1 MAREKILVI
10 DDEKDIVELV
20 EYNLEKDGYKVISA
34 YDGVAGLDL
43 AKKELPN
50 LIILDLMLPEM
61 DGLEVCRY
69 LKQDERIKNI
79 PVIMLTAKSEESDIV
94 VGLQL
99 GADDYIVKPFSPKV
113 LGARVKT
120 ILRRM
125 VEKQKPNEVRKIDNL
140 IIDMPKHKVTVS
152 NRAIELTP
160 IEFNILEFLSRHP
173 GRAFSRD
180 QIMDN
185 AWREG
190 KFVVDRAVDV
200 HMRALRKKLGKA
212 ADYIETVR
220 GIGYRFKEVYP

>member
-1 MAREKILVI
+1 
-10 DDEKDIVELV
+10 
-20 EYNLEKDGYKVISA
+20 
-34 YDGVAGLDL
+34 
-43 AKKELPN
+43 
-50 LIILDLMLPEM
+50 MLPEM

-99 GADDYIVKPFSPKV
+99 GADYYIVKPFSPKV

-152 NRAIELTP
+152 SRAIELTP

-190 KFVVDRAVDV
+190 KFVVDRVVDV

-212 ADYIETVR
+212 ADFIETVR

>member
-20 EYNLEKDGYKVISA
+20 EYNLQKDGYRVISA
-34 YDGVAGLDL
+34 RDGVAGLDL
-43 AKKELPN
+43 VKKELPN
-50 LIILDLMLPEM
+50 LIILDLMLSEM

-69 LKQDERIKNI
+69 IKQDDRIKNI
-79 PVIMLTAKSEESDIV
+79 PIIMLTAKSEESDIV

-99 GADDYIVKPFSPKV
+99 GADDYIIKPFSPKV
-113 LGARVKT
+113 LVARVKT

-125 VEKQKPNEVRKIDNL
+125 IEWQKPSEVRKINSL
-140 IIDMPKHKVTVS
+140 VIDMPRHKVTIA
-152 NRAIELTP
+152 NREIELTP
-160 IEFNILEFLSRHP
+160 IEFNILDFLSRYP

-180 QIMDN
+180 QIMDG
-185 AWREG
+185 AWKEG

-212 ADYIETVR
+212 GDFIETVR
-220 GIGYRFKEVYP
+220 GVGYRFKES